1 MSHLKYPKVAKTKD
15 NKFYVSF
22 YLNNKRYR
30 LFNGRRILSNTNPN
44 SYNLHERQKIAN
56 ILASEIYQFLNKG
69 LVPLETTENKLHKVI
84 KPNDDKSK
92 LHLALL
98 AKLKENHS
106 KSYQKELKFAY
117 KLLSE
122 NLKNRKLSKRI
133 VLNTLEHYADNSS
146 YNSLRK
152 NLNVII
158 EKSIEF
164 GIKENPVKQIKR
176 KRVNAKLNK
185 PFNDVNLILDEIKL
199 FNNNL
204 YLCCLMT
211 YGCLLRPHREI
222 RELKW
227 SDFSDDLSYIYLSG
241 HRNKS
246 GKIRIVPVP
255 FYIKELL
262 EKGQPQH
269 NIFKCGIKPFNE
281 DYFKTLWGRFKRV
294 SKLLEQD
301 HTLYSFRHTGALE
314 IFKRTESITK
324 LQKAMGH
331 SSIDVSLT
339 YLRGL
344 EIAELKE
351 EDMPQ
356 RF

>member
-22 YLNNKRYR
+22 YMNNKRYR

-44 SYNLHERQKIAN
+44 SYDIEHREKIAN
-56 ILASEIYQFLNKG
+56 VLASEIYQFLNKG
-69 LVPLETTENKLHKVI
+69 QKPIDLSEKNLSNLV
-84 KPNDDKSK
+84 KPINDRAK

-122 NLKNRKLSKRI
+122 NLKSKELSMKI
-133 VLNTLEHYADNSS
+133 VQSTLNHYADNSS

-152 NLNVII
+152 NLNVLI

-164 GIKENPVKQIKR
+164 GIKENPIKQIKR
-176 KRVNAKLNK
+176 RRVNAKLNK
-185 PFNDVNLILDEIKL
+185 PFNNVKLILDEIK
-199 FNNNL
+199 FYNKNL

-222 RELKW
+222 RELMW
-227 SDFSDDLSYIYLSG
+227 SDFSDDLRYIYLSG

-246 GKIRIVPVP
+246 GNNRIVPVP
-255 FYIKELL
+255 NYIKQLL
-262 EKGQPQH
+262 VKGQPQH
-269 NIFKCGIKPFNE
+269 NIFTGTTRPLNE
-281 DYFKTLWGRFKRV
+281 DYFKTLWGRFKRL
-294 SKLLEQD
+294 SKLIEQ
-301 HTLYSFRHTGALE
+301 HQTLYSFRHTGAIE
-314 IFKRTESITK
+314 IYKRTGSIHK
-324 LQKAMGH
+324 LQRAMGH
-331 SSIDVSLT
+331 SS
-339 YLRGL
+339 
-344 EIAELKE
+344 
-351 EDMPQ
+351 
-356 RF
+356 

>member
-30 LFNGRRILSNTNPN
+30 LFNGRKILSNTNPN
-44 SYNLHERQKIAN
+44 SYNPQERERVAN

-69 LVPLETTENKLHKVI
+69 QKPIDLSEKKLSNVVKPINDRTKLHF
-84 KPNDDKSK
+84 
-92 LHLALL
+92 ALL
-98 AKLKENHS
+98 AKLKENNS
-106 KSYQKELKFAY
+106 KSYKKELKYAY
-117 KLLSE
+117 KLLSK
-122 NLKNRKLSKRI
+122 NLNNSKLSKGILLR
-133 VLNTLEHYADNSS
+133 TLSHYDDSSS

-152 NLNVII
+152 NLNVLI

-164 GIKENPVKQIKR
+164 GIKENPINQIKR
-176 KRVNAKLNK
+176 SRVNAKLNK
-185 PFNDVNLILDEIKL
+185 PFNDVKLILDEIKL
-199 FNNNL
+199 YSKNL

-222 RELKW
+222 RELMW

-246 GKIRIVPVP
+246 GNNRIVPVP
-255 FYIKELL
+255 NYIRELL
-262 EKGQPQH
+262 VKGQPQH
-269 NIFKCGIKPFNE
+269 NIFTGTTKPLNE

-294 SKLLEQD
+294 SKLIKQD
-301 HTLYSFRHTGALE
+301 QTLYSFRHSGAIE
-314 IFKRTESITK
+314 IFKRTGSIHK
-324 LQKAMGH
+324 LQRAMGH
-331 SSIDVSLT
+331 SSLNVSLT

-344 EIAELKE
+344 EVAELKE
-351 EDMPQ
+351 EDMPM
-356 RF
+356 F